1 MRRAILQSLPD
12 GIFIQG
18 ELQSQ
23 LMSVLWRLGSATVDQ
38 VRGELRPTYEG
49 AYTTVQTVLN
59 RLAQRG
65 LVSRRRVGSAIE
77 YRPRVS
83 EDEWLTRSIVETLAG
98 ASSDSRRTVLA
109 RLITSLDPDELREL
123 KRLANELSAARA
135 EHRSMSP
142 THGGPA
148 EEALPTA

>member
-1 MRRAILQSLPD
+1 
-12 GIFIQG
+12 
-18 ELQSQ
+18 
-23 LMSVLWRLGSATVDQ
+23 MSVLWRLGKATVDQ
-38 VRGELRPTYEG
+38 VRGELRPTYDG

-98 ASSDSRRTVLA
+98 ASSDARRAALV

-135 EHRSMSP
+135 EQRPTSP
-142 THGGPA
+142 KRGGPA
-148 EEALPTA
+148 EEALPPVRD

>member
-1 MRRAILQSLPD
+1 MGAILQPVSD

-23 LMSVLWRLGSATVDQ
+23 LMFVLWRLGNATVDQ
-38 VRGELRPTYEG
+38 ARRELRPTYEG

-65 LVSRRRVGSAIE
+65 LVSRQRVGSAIE

-83 EDEWLTRSIVETLAG
+83 EGEWLTRSIVQTLAG
-98 ASSDSRRTVLA
+98 ASSDARRTVLA
-109 RLITSLDPDELREL
+109 RLITSLDPNELLEL

-135 EHRSMSP
+135 KHRTP
-142 THGGPA
+142 
-148 EEALPTA
+148 